1 MRIVYMGTPDFAVPA
16 LEKIVSC
23 GWDVPLVVTKPDR
36 PASRGHKIQQCD
48 VKKKALELGL
58 AVESPE
64 KVKNNPEFAARLR
77 EIAPDFI
84 VVAAYGKILPKEIL
98 DIPAYGCIN
107 IHGSLLPKYR
117 GAAPIQRSVLA
128 GDPESGVTIM
138 YMAEECD
145 AGDML
150 AQRAIP
156 IAGKTS
162 EQVFDELSVLG
173 ADLLV
178 ECLPKIVSGEL
189 KGVPQDASLATHAAM
204 IAKPKILV
212 ISIGQD
218 GLMGVDKETFIA
230 NYESLVMGI
239 REKSP
244 GTYIVCCSVTSVG
257 ANYAGADGLTRD
269 AINWAN
275 DYIQE
280 VCIDTGAYFCDV
292 AHDMRDS
299 TSVLDGSYASSNG
312 KTLNT
317 AGLNAFLQYLRT
329 HMVEG

>member
-98 DIPAYGCIN
+98 DIPTYGCIN

-204 IAKPKILV
+204 IAKEEGQIDWARSAKALESHVLGMYSWPIAFTSLNGEVFKIHAAKAA
-212 ISIGQD
+212 D
-218 GLMGVDKETFIA
+218 RRTKA
-230 NYESLVMGI
+230 A
-239 REKSP
+239 P
-244 GTYIVCCSVTSVG
+244 GTVVSSGMEGIGVACGDGGVLLLTKVQLPG
-257 ANYAGADGLTRD
+257 KKAMDAGAFLLGHTV
-269 AINWAN
+269 
-275 DYIQE
+275 E
-280 VCIDTGAYFCDV
+280 TG
-292 AHDMRDS
+292 
-299 TSVLDGSYASSNG
+299 TVLG
-312 KTLNT
+312 
-317 AGLNAFLQYLRT
+317 
-329 HMVEG
+329 

>member
-64 KVKNNPEFAARLR
+64 KVKNNQEFAARLR

-204 IAKPKILV
+204 IAKEEGQIDWDRSAKALESHVLGMYSWPIAFTSLDGEVFKIHAA
-212 ISIGQD
+212 
-218 GLMGVDKETFIA
+218 KAAERRTKA
-230 NYESLVMGI
+230 A
-239 REKSP
+239 P
-244 GTYIVCCSVTSVG
+244 GTVVSSGKEGIGVAYGDGGVLLLTKVQLPG
-257 ANYAGADGLTRD
+257 KKAMDAGAFLLGHTV
-269 AINWAN
+269 
-275 DYIQE
+275 E
-280 VCIDTGAYFCDV
+280 TG
-292 AHDMRDS
+292 
-299 TSVLDGSYASSNG
+299 TVLG
-312 KTLNT
+312 
-317 AGLNAFLQYLRT
+317 
-329 HMVEG
+329 

>member
-1 MRIVYMGTPDFAVPA
+1 MKIVYMGTPDFAVPA

-98 DIPAYGCIN
+98 DIPAYGCFN

-204 IAKPKILV
+204 IAKEEGQIDWARSAKALESHVLGMYSWPIAFTSLNGEVFKIHAA
-212 ISIGQD
+212 
-218 GLMGVDKETFIA
+218 KAAERRTKA
-230 NYESLVMGI
+230 A
-239 REKSP
+239 P
-244 GTYIVCCSVTSVG
+244 GTVVSSGMEGIGVACGDGGVLLLTKVQLPG
-257 ANYAGADGLTRD
+257 KKAMDAGAFLLGHTV
-269 AINWAN
+269 
-275 DYIQE
+275 E
-280 VCIDTGAYFCDV
+280 TG
-292 AHDMRDS
+292 
-299 TSVLDGSYASSNG
+299 TVLG
-312 KTLNT
+312 
-317 AGLNAFLQYLRT
+317 
-329 HMVEG
+329 

>member
-204 IAKPKILV
+204 IAKEEGQIDWDRSAKALESHVLGMYSWPIAFTSLNGEVFKIHAAKA
-212 ISIGQD
+212 
-218 GLMGVDKETFIA
+218 VDRRTKA
-230 NYESLVMGI
+230 A
-239 REKSP
+239 P
-244 GTYIVCCSVTSVG
+244 GTVVSSGKEGIGVACGDGGVLLLTKVQLPG
-257 ANYAGADGLTRD
+257 KKAMDAGAFLLGHTV
-269 AINWAN
+269 
-275 DYIQE
+275 E
-280 VCIDTGAYFCDV
+280 TG
-292 AHDMRDS
+292 
-299 TSVLDGSYASSNG
+299 TVLG
-312 KTLNT
+312 
-317 AGLNAFLQYLRT
+317 
-329 HMVEG
+329 

>member
-64 KVKNNPEFAARLR
+64 KVKNNLEFAARLR

-173 ADLLV
+173 ADLLA

-204 IAKPKILV
+204 IAKEEGQIDWARSAKALESHVLGMYSWPIAFTSLNGEVFKIHAA
-212 ISIGQD
+212 
-218 GLMGVDKETFIA
+218 KAAERRTKA
-230 NYESLVMGI
+230 A
-239 REKSP
+239 P
-244 GTYIVCCSVTSVG
+244 GTVVSSGKEGIGVACGDGGVLLLTKVQLPG
-257 ANYAGADGLTRD
+257 KKAMDAGAFLLGHTV
-269 AINWAN
+269 
-275 DYIQE
+275 E
-280 VCIDTGAYFCDV
+280 TG
-292 AHDMRDS
+292 
-299 TSVLDGSYASSNG
+299 TVLG
-312 KTLNT
+312 
-317 AGLNAFLQYLRT
+317 
-329 HMVEG
+329 

>member
-189 KGVPQDASLATHAAM
+189 KGVPQDASLATHAAI
-204 IAKPKILV
+204 IAKEEGQIDWDRSAKALESHVLGMYSWPIAFTSLNGEVFKIHAA
-212 ISIGQD
+212 
-218 GLMGVDKETFIA
+218 KAAERRTKA
-230 NYESLVMGI
+230 A
-239 REKSP
+239 P
-244 GTYIVCCSVTSVG
+244 GTVVSSGKEGIGVACGDGGVLLLTKVQLPG
-257 ANYAGADGLTRD
+257 KKAMDAGAFLLGHTV
-269 AINWAN
+269 
-275 DYIQE
+275 E
-280 VCIDTGAYFCDV
+280 TG
-292 AHDMRDS
+292 
-299 TSVLDGSYASSNG
+299 TVLG
-312 KTLNT
+312 
-317 AGLNAFLQYLRT
+317 
-329 HMVEG
+329 

>member
-64 KVKNNPEFAARLR
+64 KVKNNPEFAAKLC

-204 IAKPKILV
+204 IAKEEGQIDWDRSAKALESHVLGMYSWPIAFTSLNGEVFKIHAA
-212 ISIGQD
+212 
-218 GLMGVDKETFIA
+218 KAAERRTKA
-230 NYESLVMGI
+230 A
-239 REKSP
+239 P
-244 GTYIVCCSVTSVG
+244 GTVVFSGKEGIGVACGDGGVLLLTKVQLPG
-257 ANYAGADGLTRD
+257 KKAMDAGAFLLGHTV
-269 AINWAN
+269 
-275 DYIQE
+275 E
-280 VCIDTGAYFCDV
+280 TG
-292 AHDMRDS
+292 
-299 TSVLDGSYASSNG
+299 TVLG
-312 KTLNT
+312 
-317 AGLNAFLQYLRT
+317 
-329 HMVEG
+329 

>member
-128 GDPESGVTIM
+128 ADPESGVTIM

-204 IAKPKILV
+204 IAKEEGQIDWDRSAKALESHVLGMYSWPIAFTSLNGEVFKIHAAKAA
-212 ISIGQD
+212 D
-218 GLMGVDKETFIA
+218 RRTKA
-230 NYESLVMGI
+230 A
-239 REKSP
+239 P
-244 GTYIVCCSVTSVG
+244 GTVVSSGKEGIGVACG
-257 ANYAGADGLTRD
+257 DGGVLLLTKVQLPGKKAMD
-269 AINWAN
+269 A
-275 DYIQE
+275 
-280 VCIDTGAYFCDV
+280 
-292 AHDMRDS
+292 S
-299 TSVLDGSYASSNG
+299 
-312 KTLNT
+312 
-317 AGLNAFLQYLRT
+317 AFLLGHT
-329 HMVEG
+329 VETGTVLG

>member
-58 AVESPE
+58 AVEAPE

-128 GDPESGVTIM
+128 ADPESGVTIM

-204 IAKPKILV
+204 IAKEEGQIDWDRSAKALESHVLGMYSWPIAFTSLNGEVFKIHAAKAA
-212 ISIGQD
+212 D
-218 GLMGVDKETFIA
+218 RRTKA
-230 NYESLVMGI
+230 A
-239 REKSP
+239 P
-244 GTYIVCCSVTSVG
+244 GTVVSSGKEGIGVACGDGGVLLLTKVQLPG
-257 ANYAGADGLTRD
+257 KKAMDAGAFLLGHTV
-269 AINWAN
+269 
-275 DYIQE
+275 E
-280 VCIDTGAYFCDV
+280 TG
-292 AHDMRDS
+292 
-299 TSVLDGSYASSNG
+299 TVLG
-312 KTLNT
+312 
-317 AGLNAFLQYLRT
+317 
-329 HMVEG
+329 

>member
-64 KVKNNPEFAARLR
+64 KVQNNPEFAARLR

-145 AGDML
+145 AGDIL

-204 IAKPKILV
+204 IAKEEGQIDWDRSAKALESHVLGMYSWPIAFTSLNGEVFKIHAA
-212 ISIGQD
+212 
-218 GLMGVDKETFIA
+218 KAAERRTKA
-230 NYESLVMGI
+230 A
-239 REKSP
+239 P
-244 GTYIVCCSVTSVG
+244 GTVVSSGKEGIGVACGDGGVLLLTKVQLPG
-257 ANYAGADGLTRD
+257 KKAMDAGAFLLGHTV
-269 AINWAN
+269 
-275 DYIQE
+275 E
-280 VCIDTGAYFCDV
+280 TG
-292 AHDMRDS
+292 
-299 TSVLDGSYASSNG
+299 TVLG
-312 KTLNT
+312 
-317 AGLNAFLQYLRT
+317 
-329 HMVEG
+329 

>member
-204 IAKPKILV
+204 IAKEEGQIDWARSAKALESHVLGMYSWPIAFTSLNGEVFKIHAAKAA
-212 ISIGQD
+212 D
-218 GLMGVDKETFIA
+218 RRTKA
-230 NYESLVMGI
+230 A
-239 REKSP
+239 P
-244 GTYIVCCSVTSVG
+244 GTVVSSGKEGIGVACGDGGVLLLTKVQLPG
-257 ANYAGADGLTRD
+257 KKAMDAGAFLLGHTV
-269 AINWAN
+269 
-275 DYIQE
+275 E
-280 VCIDTGAYFCDV
+280 TG
-292 AHDMRDS
+292 
-299 TSVLDGSYASSNG
+299 TVLG
-312 KTLNT
+312 
-317 AGLNAFLQYLRT
+317 
-329 HMVEG
+329 

>member
-107 IHGSLLPKYR
+107 IHGSLLPKYK

-162 EQVFDELSVLG
+162 EQVFDELSMLG

-204 IAKPKILV
+204 IAKEEGQIDWDRSAKALESHVLGMYSWPIAFTSLNGEVFKIHAAKAA
-212 ISIGQD
+212 D
-218 GLMGVDKETFIA
+218 RRTKA
-230 NYESLVMGI
+230 A
-239 REKSP
+239 P
-244 GTYIVCCSVTSVG
+244 GTVVSSGKEGIGVACGDGGVLLLTKVQLPG
-257 ANYAGADGLTRD
+257 KKAMDAGAFLLGH
-269 AINWAN
+269 AV
-275 DYIQE
+275 E
-280 VCIDTGAYFCDV
+280 TG
-292 AHDMRDS
+292 
-299 TSVLDGSYASSNG
+299 TVLG
-312 KTLNT
+312 
-317 AGLNAFLQYLRT
+317 
-329 HMVEG
+329 

>member
-98 DIPAYGCIN
+98 DIPVYGCIN

-173 ADLLV
+173 ADLLI

-204 IAKPKILV
+204 IAKEEGQIDWDRSAKALESHVLGMYSWPIAFTSLNGEVFKIHAAKAAERRTKAV
-212 ISIGQD
+212 
-218 GLMGVDKETFIA
+218 
-230 NYESLVMGI
+230 
-239 REKSP
+239 P
-244 GTYIVCCSVTSVG
+244 GTVVSSGKEGIGVACGDGGVLLLTKVQLPG
-257 ANYAGADGLTRD
+257 KKAMDAGAFLLGHTV
-269 AINWAN
+269 
-275 DYIQE
+275 E
-280 VCIDTGAYFCDV
+280 TG
-292 AHDMRDS
+292 
-299 TSVLDGSYASSNG
+299 TVLG
-312 KTLNT
+312 
-317 AGLNAFLQYLRT
+317 
-329 HMVEG
+329 

>member
-204 IAKPKILV
+204 IAKEEGQIDWDRSAKALESHVLGMYSWPIAFTSLNGEVFKIHAAKAA
-212 ISIGQD
+212 D
-218 GLMGVDKETFIA
+218 RRTKA
-230 NYESLVMGI
+230 A
-239 REKSP
+239 P
-244 GTYIVCCSVTSVG
+244 GTVVSSGKEGIGVACG
-257 ANYAGADGLTRD
+257 DGGVLLLTKV
-269 AINWAN
+269 
-275 DYIQE
+275 Q
-280 VCIDTGAYFCDV
+280 
-292 AHDMRDS
+292 
-299 TSVLDGSYASSNG
+299 LPG
-312 KTLNT
+312 KK
-317 AGLNAFLQYLRT
+317 A
-329 HMVEG
+329 MD

>member
-204 IAKPKILV
+204 IAKEEGQIDWDRSANALESHVLGMYSWPIAFTSLNGEVFKIHAAKAA
-212 ISIGQD
+212 D
-218 GLMGVDKETFIA
+218 RRTKA
-230 NYESLVMGI
+230 A
-239 REKSP
+239 P
-244 GTYIVCCSVTSVG
+244 GTVVSSGKEGIGVACGDGGVLLLTKVQLPG
-257 ANYAGADGLTRD
+257 KKAMDAGAFLLGHTV
-269 AINWAN
+269 
-275 DYIQE
+275 E
-280 VCIDTGAYFCDV
+280 TG
-292 AHDMRDS
+292 
-299 TSVLDGSYASSNG
+299 TVLG
-312 KTLNT
+312 
-317 AGLNAFLQYLRT
+317 
-329 HMVEG
+329 

>member
-156 IAGKTS
+156 IKGKTS

-204 IAKPKILV
+204 IAKEEGQIDWDRSAKALESHVLGMYSWPIAFTSLNGEVFKIHAAKAA
-212 ISIGQD
+212 D
-218 GLMGVDKETFIA
+218 RRTKA
-230 NYESLVMGI
+230 A
-239 REKSP
+239 P
-244 GTYIVCCSVTSVG
+244 GTVVSSGKEGIGVACGDGGVLLLTKVQLPG
-257 ANYAGADGLTRD
+257 KKAMDAGAFLLGHTV
-269 AINWAN
+269 
-275 DYIQE
+275 E
-280 VCIDTGAYFCDV
+280 TG
-292 AHDMRDS
+292 
-299 TSVLDGSYASSNG
+299 TVLG
-312 KTLNT
+312 
-317 AGLNAFLQYLRT
+317 
-329 HMVEG
+329 

>member
-173 ADLLV
+173 ADLLI

-204 IAKPKILV
+204 IAKEEGQIDWARSAKALESHVLGMYSWPIAFTSLNGEVFKIHAAKAA
-212 ISIGQD
+212 D
-218 GLMGVDKETFIA
+218 RRTKA
-230 NYESLVMGI
+230 A
-239 REKSP
+239 P
-244 GTYIVCCSVTSVG
+244 GTVVSSGKEGIGVACGDGGVLLLTKVQLPG
-257 ANYAGADGLTRD
+257 KKAMDAGAFLLGHTV
-269 AINWAN
+269 
-275 DYIQE
+275 E
-280 VCIDTGAYFCDV
+280 TG
-292 AHDMRDS
+292 
-299 TSVLDGSYASSNG
+299 TVLG
-312 KTLNT
+312 
-317 AGLNAFLQYLRT
+317 
-329 HMVEG
+329 

>member
-128 GDPESGVTIM
+128 ADPESGVTIM

-204 IAKPKILV
+204 IAKEEGQIDWDRSAKALESHVLGMYSWPIAFTSLNGEVFKIHAAKAA
-212 ISIGQD
+212 D
-218 GLMGVDKETFIA
+218 RRTKA
-230 NYESLVMGI
+230 A
-239 REKSP
+239 P
-244 GTYIVCCSVTSVG
+244 GTVVSSGKEGIGVACGDGGVLLLTKVQLPG
-257 ANYAGADGLTRD
+257 KKAMDAGAFLLGHTV
-269 AINWAN
+269 
-275 DYIQE
+275 E
-280 VCIDTGAYFCDV
+280 TG
-292 AHDMRDS
+292 
-299 TSVLDGSYASSNG
+299 TVLG
-312 KTLNT
+312 
-317 AGLNAFLQYLRT
+317 
-329 HMVEG
+329 

>member
-145 AGDML
+145 AGDIL

-204 IAKPKILV
+204 IAKEEGQIDWDRSAKALESHVLGMYSWPIAFTSLNGEVFKIHAA
-212 ISIGQD
+212 
-218 GLMGVDKETFIA
+218 KAAERRTKA
-230 NYESLVMGI
+230 A
-239 REKSP
+239 P
-244 GTYIVCCSVTSVG
+244 GTVVSSGKEGIGVACGDGGVLLLTKVQLPG
-257 ANYAGADGLTRD
+257 KKAMDAGAFLLGHTV
-269 AINWAN
+269 
-275 DYIQE
+275 E
-280 VCIDTGAYFCDV
+280 TG
-292 AHDMRDS
+292 
-299 TSVLDGSYASSNG
+299 TVLG
-312 KTLNT
+312 
-317 AGLNAFLQYLRT
+317 
-329 HMVEG
+329 

>member
-150 AQRAIP
+150 AQKAIP

-204 IAKPKILV
+204 IAKEEGQIDWDRSAKALESHVLGMYSWPIAFTSLNGEVFKIHAA
-212 ISIGQD
+212 
-218 GLMGVDKETFIA
+218 KAAERRTKA
-230 NYESLVMGI
+230 A
-239 REKSP
+239 P
-244 GTYIVCCSVTSVG
+244 GTVVSSGKEGIGVACGDGGVLLLTKVQLPG
-257 ANYAGADGLTRD
+257 KKAMDAGAFLLGHTV
-269 AINWAN
+269 
-275 DYIQE
+275 E
-280 VCIDTGAYFCDV
+280 TG
-292 AHDMRDS
+292 
-299 TSVLDGSYASSNG
+299 TVLG
-312 KTLNT
+312 
-317 AGLNAFLQYLRT
+317 
-329 HMVEG
+329 

>member
-48 VKKKALELGL
+48 VK
-58 AVESPE
+58 
-64 KVKNNPEFAARLR
+64 
-77 EIAPDFI
+77 II
-84 VVAAYGKILPKEIL
+84 VVAAFGQILSKEIL
-98 DIPAYGCIN
+98 ELPRYGCVN
-107 IHGSLLPKYR
+107 VHASLLPKYR

-128 GDPESGVTIM
+128 ADPESGVTIM

-204 IAKPKILV
+204 IAKEEGQIDWDRSAKALESHVLGMYSWPIAFTSLNGEVFKIHAAKAA
-212 ISIGQD
+212 D
-218 GLMGVDKETFIA
+218 RRTKA
-230 NYESLVMGI
+230 A
-239 REKSP
+239 P
-244 GTYIVCCSVTSVG
+244 GTVVSSGKEGIGVACGDGGVLLLTKVQLPG
-257 ANYAGADGLTRD
+257 KKAMDAGAFLLGHTV
-269 AINWAN
+269 
-275 DYIQE
+275 E
-280 VCIDTGAYFCDV
+280 TG
-292 AHDMRDS
+292 
-299 TSVLDGSYASSNG
+299 TVLG
-312 KTLNT
+312 
-317 AGLNAFLQYLRT
+317 
-329 HMVEG
+329 

>member
-1 MRIVYMGTPDFAVPA
+1 MKIVYMGTPDFAVPA

-145 AGDML
+145 AGDIL
-150 AQRAIP
+150 AQRAVSIE
-156 IAGKTS
+156 GKTS
-162 EQVFDELSVLG
+162 EQVFEELSVLG
-173 ADLLV
+173 AELLV

-204 IAKPKILV
+204 IAKEEGQIDWDRSAKALESHVLGMYSWPIAFTSLNGEVFKIHAA
-212 ISIGQD
+212 
-218 GLMGVDKETFIA
+218 KAAERRTKA
-230 NYESLVMGI
+230 A
-239 REKSP
+239 P
-244 GTYIVCCSVTSVG
+244 GTVVSSGKEGIGVACGDGGVLLLTKVQLPG
-257 ANYAGADGLTRD
+257 KKAMDAGAFLLGHTV
-269 AINWAN
+269 
-275 DYIQE
+275 E
-280 VCIDTGAYFCDV
+280 TG
-292 AHDMRDS
+292 
-299 TSVLDGSYASSNG
+299 TVLG
-312 KTLNT
+312 
-317 AGLNAFLQYLRT
+317 
-329 HMVEG
+329 

>member
-204 IAKPKILV
+204 IAKEEGQIDWDRSAKALESHVLGMYSWPIAFTSLNGEVFKIHAA
-212 ISIGQD
+212 
-218 GLMGVDKETFIA
+218 KAAERRTKA
-230 NYESLVMGI
+230 A
-239 REKSP
+239 P
-244 GTYIVCCSVTSVG
+244 GTVVSSGKEGIGIACGDGGVLLLTKVQLPG
-257 ANYAGADGLTRD
+257 KKAMDAGAFLLGHTV
-269 AINWAN
+269 
-275 DYIQE
+275 E
-280 VCIDTGAYFCDV
+280 TG
-292 AHDMRDS
+292 
-299 TSVLDGSYASSNG
+299 TVLG
-312 KTLNT
+312 
-317 AGLNAFLQYLRT
+317 
-329 HMVEG
+329 

>member
-189 KGVPQDASLATHAAM
+189 KGVPQDASLATHAVM
-204 IAKPKILV
+204 IAKEEGQIDWDRSAKALESHVLGMYSWPIAFTSLNGEVFKIHAA
-212 ISIGQD
+212 
-218 GLMGVDKETFIA
+218 KAAERRTKA
-230 NYESLVMGI
+230 A
-239 REKSP
+239 P
-244 GTYIVCCSVTSVG
+244 GTVVSSGKEGIGVACGDGGVLLLTKVQLPG
-257 ANYAGADGLTRD
+257 KKAMDAGAFLLGHTV
-269 AINWAN
+269 
-275 DYIQE
+275 E
-280 VCIDTGAYFCDV
+280 TG
-292 AHDMRDS
+292 
-299 TSVLDGSYASSNG
+299 TVLG
-312 KTLNT
+312 
-317 AGLNAFLQYLRT
+317 
-329 HMVEG
+329 

>member
-204 IAKPKILV
+204 IAKEEGQIDWDRSAKALESHVLGMYSWPIAFTSLNGEVFKIHAA
-212 ISIGQD
+212 
-218 GLMGVDKETFIA
+218 KAAERRTKA
-230 NYESLVMGI
+230 A
-239 REKSP
+239 P
-244 GTYIVCCSVTSVG
+244 GTVVSSGKEGIGVACGDGGVLLLTKVQLPG
-257 ANYAGADGLTRD
+257 KKAMDAGAFLLGHTV
-269 AINWAN
+269 
-275 DYIQE
+275 E
-280 VCIDTGAYFCDV
+280 TG
-292 AHDMRDS
+292 
-299 TSVLDGSYASSNG
+299 TVLG
-312 KTLNT
+312 
-317 AGLNAFLQYLRT
+317 
-329 HMVEG
+329 